1 MTLPRLALHRWGAWV
16 TLGWCAIASTA
27 WAHAR
32 LVRSEP
38 RDQAVLEESPDVVHL
53 WFNELL
59 DRGFHQVAIFPSTER
74 TAKRRSNLTRGEPQV
89 DPDDRTHLSVRVQ
102 PLPPGEYVIEY
113 RVLSRDGHTA
123 PGRILFRV
131 RPPSGA
137 SH

>member
-1 MTLPRLALHRWGAWV
+1 MRRNELCFLLVCWLLASSV
-16 TLGWCAIASTA
+16 

-38 RDQAVLEESPDVVHL
+38 RDQAVLERAPDTVHL

-59 DRGFHQVAIFPSTER
+59 DRGFHQITIFPSAER
-74 TAKRRSNLTRGEPQV
+74 TAKQRTNFTDGEPRL
-89 DPDDRTHLSVRVQ
+89 DPADRTHLSISVR

-113 RVLSRDGHTA
+113 RVFSRDGHTA

-131 RPPSGA
+131 KPPPDS
-137 SH
+137 